1 MIFNGAYLNNL
12 EEKNFIKFLVENYD
26 SFSSLSKNERVYK
39 NPDVKKKIGIVYNVP
54 VTKLN
59 L

>member
-1 MIFNGAYLNNL
+1 LN
-12 EEKNFIKFLVENYD
+12 EDIENYD

-39 NPDVKKKIGIVYNVP
+39 NPDVKKNIGIVYNVP